1 MRPLFT
7 VENNKLK
14 IPAEDIE
21 NRSLTFENLKECGY
35 IEYLDVEE

>member
-14 IPAEDIE
+14 IPVEDIM
-21 NRSLTFENLKECGY
+21 NPSLTFENLK
-35 IEYLDVEE
+35 